1 MVPAE
6 LLRQLSGLMQT
17 SGIFSWRALLI
28 TCALL
33 AASLPIAQNANAAGT
48 LFSFD
53 TDFSGLSTPPAG
65 PGPWTTATFLDVA
78 PGTVDLTI
86 DNIGL
91 SSGEFISGLYFNLN
105 PLDDA
110 TGLTFNL
117 LGTLGTFAVPT
128 ISLGRDDFKADG
140 DGKYDILFGFGTAS
154 GTTFTVGNSITFR
167 ITGIAGLTAA
177 DFNFLSAPAGGSGP
191 FYAAAHVQGT
201 PPNNGGSCWIEPGL
215 GPMPVPEPSS
225 SLLLA
230 MAAGMWFT
238 FRRRASR

>member
-1 MVPAE
+1 
-6 LLRQLSGLMQT
+6 MQKK
-17 SGIFSWRALLI
+17 GIITWRPWVI
-28 TCALL
+28 GCALL
-33 AASLPIAQNANAAGT
+33 AATLPILPNANAAGT
-48 LFSFD
+48 LFALD
-53 TDFSGLSTPPAG
+53 TVFSGSTPPAG
-65 PGPWTTATFLDVA
+65 PGPFTTATFLDVA

-86 DNIGL
+86 ENVGL

-105 PLDDA
+105 PLDSA
-110 TGLTFNL
+110 TALTFSL
-117 LGTLGTFAVPT
+117 LGTSGTFSTPT
-128 ISLGRDDFKADG
+128 ISLGTDDFKADG

-225 SLLLA
+225 GLLLA
-230 MAAGMWFT
+230 LGAGLWFSL
-238 FRRRASR
+238 RRRINS

>member
-1 MVPAE
+1 
-6 LLRQLSGLMQT
+6 MQKK
-17 SGIFSWRALLI
+17 GIFTRRPWVI
-28 TCALL
+28 GCALV
-33 AASLPIAQNANAAGT
+33 AATILLTLPNANAAGT
-48 LFSFD
+48 GTIFNLD
-53 TDFSGLSTPPAG
+53 TDFSGLTTPPAG

-86 DNIGL
+86 ENVGL

-105 PLDDA
+105 PLDNA
-110 TGLTFNL
+110 TDLSFNL
-117 LGTLGTFAVPT
+117 LGSQGSFSIPS

-140 DGKYDILFGFGTAS
+140 DGKYDILLGFGTAS
-154 GTTFTVGNSITFR
+154 GTTFTVGDSITFR

-225 SLLLA
+225 SLLVAL
-230 MAAGMWFT
+230 AAGVWFSL
-238 FRRRASR
+238 RRRINS